1 MTNSEVKKPAT
12 CVFSERQD
20 HDIVFGGLMYDD
32 GRFLDIGGSLRM
44 LSNV

>member
-12 CVFSERQD
+12 CVFPEDYDMGSSD
-20 HDIVFGGLMYDD
+20 MMYDD